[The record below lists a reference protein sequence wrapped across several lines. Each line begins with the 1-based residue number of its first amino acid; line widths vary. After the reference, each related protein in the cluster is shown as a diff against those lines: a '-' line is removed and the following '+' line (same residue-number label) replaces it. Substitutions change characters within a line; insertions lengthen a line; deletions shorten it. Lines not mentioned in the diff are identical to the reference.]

1 MITLPGQLAIK
12 TAHGRYGD
20 FNVGYLTTSIGE
32 FVIKDAQLDQYKQ
45 GKYDGDFTIEKI
57 RPWTYSA
64 GGRMVIEI
72 RAVLEKMTLSS
83 SDALSK
89 DEAQRLTPQE
99 VDPIEEQPSISPP
112 VQVAPAPEP
121 PVVQTATTPVP
132 TEQPKPAKV
141 TAVKDTRP
149 FAFGSVDKPEP
160 AKPATSDSDVEPDA
174 KLFGA
179 LYPLG
184 LAIKL
189 DATVDR
195 RLLRQQR
202 DRLEQLGY
210 ALDYRTQEFRR
221 AA

>member
-32 FVIKDAQLDQYKQ
+32 FVIKDAQLDQYNQ

-57 RPWTYSA
+57 RPWTYNA

-83 SDALSK
+83 NDALTK
-89 DEAQRLTPQE
+89 DEAQSLTPQE
-99 VDPIEEQPSISPP
+99 VDPIEEQPAAPP
-112 VQVAPAPEP
+112 SAQTPPEVPAEL
-121 PVVQTATTPVP
+121 
-132 TEQPKPAKV
+132 PKPAKV
-141 TAVKDTRP
+141 TPISKDTRP
-149 FAFGSVDKPEP
+149 FGFGTTAKPEAPKPEP
-160 AKPATSDSDVEPDA
+160 ASADA
-174 KLFGA
+174 GLFGA
-179 LYPLG
+179 LYPL
-184 LAIKL
+184 AAVIKL

-202 DRLEQLGY
+202 DRLNALGY
-210 ALDYRTQEFRR
+210 QLDFRTQEWHL

>member
-32 FVIKDAQLDQYKQ
+32 FVIKAAQLDQYKQ

-57 RPWTYSA
+57 RPWTYNA

-72 RAVLEKMTLSS
+72 RAVREKMTLSS

-112 VQVAPAPEP
+112 VHPAPAA
-121 PVVQTATTPVP
+121 VTLA
-132 TEQPKPAKV
+132 EQA
-141 TAVKDTRP
+141 
-149 FAFGSVDKPEP
+149 
-160 AKPATSDSDVEPDA
+160 
-174 KLFGA
+174 
-179 LYPLG
+179 
-184 LAIKL
+184 
-189 DATVDR
+189 
-195 RLLRQQR
+195 
-202 DRLEQLGY
+202 
-210 ALDYRTQEFRR
+210 
-221 AA
+221 